1 MADFPKHGEVAEGT
15 EPNDKEE
22 EKKTEQKPAGK
33 TVEERLHDLELENA
47 RLSGELSA
55 RNRQPE
61 TKKKAADPEPEPDW
75 EQLLF
80 EKPGEAVKMIKAS
93 VRKDVE
99 AELTGKYEADQGT
112 KTFWTE
118 FYAKND
124 DLKEDQDMVDAV
136 LRANMQTLGDMPV
149 SKAQEK
155 LADLTRERIM
165 KYTGVKKEPGGKK
178 AIAEGEGKPTP
189 KAEDKKDDRPTTL
202 SDLIRARRVK
212 RTQKANAA

>member
-1 MADFPKHGEVAEGT
+1 MVDFPKHGEVAAGT

-22 EKKTEQKPAGK
+22 EKKTEQKPTGK

-55 RNRQPE
+55 RGRQQEPV
-61 TKKKAADPEPEPDW
+61 KKAAEPEPEPDW
-75 EQLLF
+75 EKLLF
-80 EKPGEAVKMIKAS
+80 EEPKEAVKMIKAS

-112 KTFWTE
+112 RTFWSE
-118 FYAKND
+118 FYTKND
-124 DLKEDQDMVDAV
+124 DLKDDQDMVDAV
-136 LRANMQTLGDMPV
+136 LRANMKTLGDMPV
-149 SKAQEK
+149 SQAQEK

-165 KYTGVKKEPGGKK
+165 KYTGKKKEPGGKK
-178 AIAEGEGKPTP
+178 ATVEGESQITP
-189 KAEDKKDDRPTTL
+189 KAEEKKDDRPTTL